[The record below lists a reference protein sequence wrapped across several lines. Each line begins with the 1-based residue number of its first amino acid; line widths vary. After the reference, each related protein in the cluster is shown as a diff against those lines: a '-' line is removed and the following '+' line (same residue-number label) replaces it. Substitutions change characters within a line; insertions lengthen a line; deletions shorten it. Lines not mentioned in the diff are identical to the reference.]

1 MEVFVTFDW
10 WCISWKAI
18 FELKLRFE
26 ILKHM
31 STFSYTFWPYSLFR
45 FIQFHFMLRKKY
57 LILKYARRILMDRK
71 SPIQI
76 IAKKFPSFQS
86 GPSLHLLTFEW
97 KGGRW
102 QQCSFD
108 RSDALLLIYICQIS
122 YSLLKNY
129 VPYIPMRIHPLKAN
143 IHIHFATGRDS
154 FQWAAYSLMKY

>member
-1 MEVFVTFDW
+1 MMHFM
-10 WCISWKAI
+10 KRH
-18 FELKLRFE
+18 FELELLFK

-31 STFSYTFWPYSLFR
+31 STFSYEHILALQLFT
-45 FIQFHFMLRKKY
+45 FIQFYVILRKKY
-57 LILKYARRILMDRK
+57 LLLKYARRILMDRK

-76 IAKKFPSFQS
+76 IAKKFPLFRVDLLYS
-86 GPSLHLLTFEW
+86 LLTFEW
-97 KGGRW
+97 KGIRW
-102 QQCSFD
+102 QQRSFD

-154 FQWAAYSLMKY
+154 FQWASYSLMKY